1 MAVCRRLSVPD
12 AKLCWRP
19 GSSDNKEEGI
29 WMKKGESRIWRRKGE
44 REVATNKKQTGNS
57 QRRG

>member
-12 AKLCWRP
+12 VKLCWRS
-19 GSSDNKEEGI
+19 GSSDYKEEGI
-29 WMKKGESRIWRRKGE
+29 WMKKGESRVWRTGE